1 MSTIERLQAL
11 VAAGTLTEWSSQ
23 LLPVKVQKRM
33 FLVTDAVKE
42 VLDAD
47 PWPALFLERRG
58 TTTER
63 RVRTHTLIN
72 QFVEGQNLTVGA
84 GKDDADLKC
93 LSPME
98 RVPSWRVVEFRASHG
113 NRLTRVL
120 GEFAA
125 QDSFVALKVLPRRLI
140 RDWNKVA
147 GSVDA
152 EWLRLF
158 PGEPP
163 LIWNAA
169 PKANDLGSNFS
180 DF

>member
-1 MSTIERLQAL
+1 MSTTERLQEL
-11 VAAGTLTEWSSQ
+11 VAAGTLREWSSP
-23 LLPVKVQKRM
+23 LLPVKVQRRM
-33 FLVTDAVKE
+33 FLVTDAVRSE
-42 VLDAD
+42 LDAD
-47 PWPALFLERRG
+47 PWPSLFLERPGLAR
-58 TTTER
+58 ER
-63 RVRTHTLIN
+63 RVRTHALIN

-98 RVPSWRVVEFRASHG
+98 RVPTWRVVEFRASLG

-125 QDSFVALKVLPRRLI
+125 PDTFVALKIRPRRLI
-140 RDWNKVA
+140 HDWNRLA

-152 EWLRLF
+152 EWLCLF
-158 PGEPP
+158 GGEPP
-163 LIWNAA
+163 LVWNAA
-169 PKANDLGSNFS
+169 PKAKDIGSNFS